1 MTPARRPATTNWA
14 SCRQRRV
21 IPARRRGGEWHVRID
36 DVDTAVEQHEICP
49 DRRHRPMTCAAAHGR
64 INTNADRVV
73 RNRRKSVRVP

>member
-49 DRRHRPMTCAAAHGR
+49 GLDTIP
-64 INTNADRVV
+64 V
-73 RNRRKSVRVP
+73 RTDTIAQ